1 MLLIEEGHLTAPTS
15 VKAKTKIDF
24 SSAKVR
30 NGDYDSNDIER
41 LFKDELDQI
50 VDECI
55 HHAGDRKK
63 WILFASSIGQCED
76 FVEKLNDKG
85 ITSRSVHSMME
96 RDARD
101 KNIKDFIDSEYKCL
115 VNVSVLTEGF
125 DCTDIDTVILAR
137 PTQSAGL
144 YVQMVG
150 RGLRLHEGKED
161 VMILDYGKNISRHG
175 PIDAVRVKRPG
186 PSTGKVPLNSA
197 RIEWL
202 TVLRLV
208 VAVTRTR

>member
-1 MLLIEEGHLTAPTS
+1 M
-15 VKAKTKIDF
+15 
-24 SSAKVR
+24 
-30 NGDYDSNDIER
+30 
-41 LFKDELDQI
+41 
-50 VDECI
+50 
-55 HHAGDRKK
+55 
-63 WILFASSIGQCED
+63 
-76 FVEKLNDKG
+76 
-85 ITSRSVHSMME
+85 
-96 RDARD
+96 
-101 KNIKDFIDSEYKCL
+101 

-137 PTQSAGL
+137 PTQSLAGL

-186 PSTGKVPLNSA
+186 PSTGKVPFKLCKD
-197 RIEWL
+197 EWL